1 MSTTSRVGT
10 AVAAGYVLGRFKKM
24 KLALIVGSAIAG
36 KNLKTAGLDML
47 KGSPGDGKPSPLV
60 SAGRSALVAAASSS
74 MDRISDRLHERSAA
88 FGGDD
93 SGPEDEDQDA
103 ADEDDEGDEVE
114 EDEEGEDEEDL
125 DEPEDDLEDEEE
137 EPADEEEEEEEPVDE
152 EEDEEPVDEE
162 DEPEDEEPEDEE
174 SEDDDG
180 RSSRRRRRA
189 AAPGRA

>member
-36 KNLKTAGLDML
+36 KNLKTAGMDML
-47 KGSPGDGKPSPLV
+47 KGSGDGKSSPLV

-88 FGGDD
+88 LGGDD
-93 SGPEDEDQDA
+93 SEDDEQD
-103 ADEDDEGDEVE
+103 EEPTDEGDESDEELE
-114 EDEEGEDEEDL
+114 EDD
-125 DEPEDDLEDEEE
+125 
-137 EPADEEEEEEEPVDE
+137 
-152 EEDEEPVDEE
+152 EPVDEE
-162 DEPEDEEPEDEE
+162 DSEEEEDEPVDEDEHDEDELEDEEELDEEDDEPVDEDEHE
-174 SEDDDG
+174 GDEDEDDSG
-180 RSSRRRRRA
+180 RRTRRRRA

>member
-88 FGGDD
+88 LGGDD
-93 SGPEDEDQDA
+93 SAPDDEDQEAVD
-103 ADEDDEGDEVE
+103 
-114 EDEEGEDEEDL
+114 EGEDEEDV
-125 DEPEDDLEDEEE
+125 DEPEDELEEDE
-137 EPADEEEEEEEPVDE
+137 EPADDDDEDEEPVDE
-152 EEDEEPVDEE
+152 DDEEEPVDEE
-162 DEPEDEEPEDEE
+162 DEAEDE